1 PLYNGNISQTI
12 WSSKSTDQT
21 KRAYGYKYDA
31 LNRLSVAYSRKGHDL
46 NTADKYSMWLDY
58 DKNGNINR
66 LFRNGVYNTVYG
78 RVDDLSYGYIG
89 NQLTKVTENGSS
101 LIKSEGFK
109 DINNAIDYT
118 YDVNG
123 NMTKDLN
130 KGITNISYNHLNL
143 PTKIHFRKGRSIDY
157 KYDARGVKLEKEARG
172 EYGDPSSTQYAGN
185 YIYKKNPGRG
195 AQLKLAFFNHPE
207 GYVSPKNASDI
218 SQGFKY
224 VYQYKDHLGNVR
236 LSYTDQDKDGVIT
249 PSTEIIEESNY
260 YPFGLKHKGYN
271 NVVNGREHTYKYHGK
286 EHEEELG
293 YNMYDFDMRHY
304 DPAIARW
311 VVVDPLAEDMR
322 RHSPYNF
329 AFNNPIFFID
339 PDGMSPIAALDDPI
353 FDKRGNK
360 IGDDGKTDGKIHVVH
375 NNRQARGIKRQTEN
389 GNNAIDLTG
398 KDVVTLNGGKAT
410 VEGVV
415 ASVEAQGE
423 DTGRDTNS
431 SDAGLHEEGGHT
443 EVDADGNVTTVAWE
457 SGPKKSVTGNGSIK
471 LFNGTSPRDY
481 PSSSELADY
490 WHVHTSKTQEVDKSD
505 GTTETYRGSMTP
517 SGGDTNAARSMENN
531 GYKATAIQVGTSN
544 GVKVNFYNSGGVI
557 FKMSLRNFK
566 KLKND

>member
-1 PLYNGNISQTI
+1 SG
-12 WSSKSTDQT
+12 W
-21 KRAYGYKYDA
+21 
-31 LNRLSVAYSRKGHDL
+31 
-46 NTADKYSMWLDY
+46 
-58 DKNGNINR
+58 
-66 LFRNGVYNTVYG
+66 F
-78 RVDDLSYGYIG
+78 DDLEIR
-89 NQLTKVTENGSS
+89 KV
-101 LIKSEGFK
+101 
-109 DINNAIDYT
+109 NN
-118 YDVNG
+118 
-123 NMTKDLN
+123 
-130 KGITNISYNHLNL
+130 TN
-143 PTKIHFRKGRSIDY
+143 
-157 KYDARGVKLEKEARG
+157 
-172 EYGDPSSTQYAGN
+172 
-185 YIYKKNPGRG
+185 
-195 AQLKLAFFNHPE
+195 
-207 GYVSPKNASDI
+207 
-218 SQGFKY
+218 
-224 VYQYKDHLGNVR
+224 
-236 LSYTDQDKDGVIT
+236 
-249 PSTEIIEESNY
+249 EIIEESNY